1 VLARLFGPLAGSLAG
16 VAMIVV
22 LMGVSGS
29 GKTTIGR
36 HLAGRMG
43 WVFADADDHFPRAC
57 KAKMAAGIPLT
68 DEDRQPWLTLLNRL
82 LRRWDKGNIDG
93 VLACSALKERYHDML
108 KSGIATSLQFVLLD
122 GSKELIAKRLAT
134 RRHEYMNPV
143 LLESQLATLEDP
155 DGAFR
160 IVNDRPPDEVVDRIV
175 AKLGPRKTT
184 EERGSNSM
192 GHSLFD
198 LTGKTAVVVGGT
210 SGIGLAMAVGL
221 AEAGADVAASS
232 RRQEQVDEA
241 AALIEGRGR
250 KSLRLTS
257 DVGDRATLERLCE
270 ETIKAWG
277 KVDILI
283 NCAGKIKRAP
293 TVDFPED
300 VWNDIMDTN
309 VNGTLR
315 ACQIFG
321 RHMLEK
327 GYGRIINIASLNTF
341 VSLKEVTAYACSK
354 AAVGALTK
362 SLAVEWS
369 SQGVTV
375 NAIAP
380 GVFRTALNAELLD
393 KSERGKELRMRTPM
407 GRFGKAEEL
416 VGAAIYLAS
425 DASAFVTGEILV
437 VDGGFLASG
446 VNQ

>member
-1 VLARLFGPLAGSLAG
+1 
-16 VAMIVV
+16 MIVV
-22 LMGVSGS
+22 VMGVTGS
-29 GKTTIGR
+29 GKTTIGKR
-36 HLAGRMG
+36 LAERMG
-43 WVFADADDHFPRAC
+43 WVFADADDHFPKAC
-57 KAKMAAGIPLT
+57 KAKMAAGTPLT
-68 DEDRQPWLTLLNRL
+68 DADREPWLTLLNRL

-108 KSGIATSLQFVLLD
+108 KSGIATSLQFVLLE
-122 GSKELIAKRLAT
+122 GSKELIARRLAT
-134 RRHEYMNPV
+134 RHHEYMNPV

-160 IVNDRPPDEVVDRIV
+160 IVNDRSPDEVVDSIV
-175 AKLGPRKTT
+175 AKLGRPHKIA

-198 LTGKTAVVVGGT
+198 LSGKTAVVVGGT

-221 AEAGADVAASS
+221 AEAGADVVASS

-241 AALIEGRGR
+241 AALIEARGR
-250 KSLRLTS
+250 KALRLTS
-257 DVGDRATLERLCE
+257 DVGDRATLERLLH
-270 ETIKAWG
+270 ETVKAWG

-283 NCAGKIKRAP
+283 NSAGKIKRAP

-315 ACQIFG
+315 ACQVFG
-321 RHMLEK
+321 KHMLAN

-407 GRFGKAEEL
+407 GRFGKTEEL
-416 VGAAIYLAS
+416 VGSAIFLAS